1 MKVQHIIEKNIEHME
16 WKEDRHFQFKPGAA
30 IFVNA
35 LITGIIPE
43 GYSLS
48 TPQFGKIKAPLRSN
62 QSYVFT
68 HLKNTLDASALVL
81 KCDDGSHVC
90 LSLEEFLNAFSDNE
104 LPAETNC
111 VSVFE
116 SLSVTN

>member
-16 WKEDRHFQFKPGAA
+16 WKEDRQFQFKSVAA

-35 LITGIIPE
+35 LITGIIPD

-48 TPQFGKIKAPLRSN
+48 TPQFGKIKAPLRAN
-62 QSYVFT
+62 QKYTFT
-68 HLKNTLDASALVL
+68 HLKNTIDASALVL
-81 KCDDGSHVC
+81 KSCDGTHVC

-104 LPAETNC
+104 LPATTSC
-111 VSVFE
+111 VSVFD
-116 SLSVTN
+116 SLSATN